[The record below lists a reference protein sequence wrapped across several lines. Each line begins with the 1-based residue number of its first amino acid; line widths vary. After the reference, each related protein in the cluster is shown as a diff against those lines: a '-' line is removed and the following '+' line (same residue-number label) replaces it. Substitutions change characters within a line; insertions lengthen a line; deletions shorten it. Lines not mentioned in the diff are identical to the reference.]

1 MESIVTISKRVLERL
16 IKMDY
21 ERKGGSSK
29 EQLIFPMKI
38 QANGTKEKDRISEQ
52 ELRQLFIEEFKVKHK
67 NLYYS
72 IETPTTNKFSF
83 SNEMN
88 EKKIADSIN
97 SGQSALVDM
106 CVFDKEKDSYKR
118 IFNIEFKHKN
128 ATHDNISK
136 DILKLMY
143 EEENGAFVLLLKNT
157 NKGTLN
163 NKGKTGVIDKLI
175 SSFKLHQVKKV
186 WNGVDKKFIY
196 LVILSLEVKKG
207 GKPFIMHQRITFNE
221 LEGLD
226 YCLDKWSVKVL
237 D

>member
-1 MESIVTISKRVLERL
+1 MESVVEICKEVLKRLSE
-16 IKMDY
+16 MDY
-21 ERKGGSSK
+21 ERKGGNSK

-97 SGQSALVDM
+97 TGQSALVDM

-118 IFNIEFKHKN
+118 I
-128 ATHDNISK
+128 SK
-136 DILKLMY
+136 RR
-143 EEENGAFVLLLKNT
+143 T
-157 NKGTLN
+157 
-163 NKGKTGVIDKLI
+163 
-175 SSFKLHQVKKV
+175 
-186 WNGVDKKFIY
+186 
-196 LVILSLEVKKG
+196 
-207 GKPFIMHQRITFNE
+207 IT
-221 LEGLD
+221 
-226 YCLDKWSVKVL
+226 K
-237 D
+237 